1 MQKKLLQ
8 GNPKTFQ
15 KTRTRPRENINLFT
29 VINFAEQ
36 TMKTLANYGEQL
48 KTQSDY
54 NLTQ

>member
-8 GNPKTFQ
+8 GNPKAFQ

-36 TMKTLANYGEQL
+36 TMETLANYGEQL
-48 KTQSDY
+48 KTQWDY
-54 NLTQ
+54 SLIQ